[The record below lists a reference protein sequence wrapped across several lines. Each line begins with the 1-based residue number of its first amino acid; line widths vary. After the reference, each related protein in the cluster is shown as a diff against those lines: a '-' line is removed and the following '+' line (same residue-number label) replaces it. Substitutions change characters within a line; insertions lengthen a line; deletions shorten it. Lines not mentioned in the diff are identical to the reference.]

1 MKFQYGVR
9 PIDVFSLA
17 MALFLLSTHFSTSAD
32 DTNPREILAQG
43 FYLLQNG
50 QPSKAVDKFE
60 QGLKIDPNNAEA
72 HYYLGEAYR
81 AMSRDDL
88 AKEHYETSLSIDAH
102 SEVADN
108 ARKRLADMH
117 L

>member
-9 PIDVFSLA
+9 PIDLFSLA
-17 MALFLLSTHFSTSAD
+17 MALFLLGTHLSTSAD
-32 DTNPREILAQG
+32 DANPRAIFAQG

-50 QPSKAVDKFE
+50 QPSKAADKFQ

-88 AKEHYETSLSIDAH
+88 AKQHYESSLSIDAH